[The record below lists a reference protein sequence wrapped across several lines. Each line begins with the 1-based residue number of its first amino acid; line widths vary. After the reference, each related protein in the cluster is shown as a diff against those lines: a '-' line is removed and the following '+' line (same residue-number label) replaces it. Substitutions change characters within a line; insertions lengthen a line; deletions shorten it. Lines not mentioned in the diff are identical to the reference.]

1 MSVSLARINIGAE
14 TAYLAGGAELLREA
28 QGRLCDAGWVIGL
41 GGPRP
46 SNQCPG
52 EVTPRRSRPLEGQS
66 NTLASFD
73 YRATMPRLASGK
85 RFNGFRFFLES
96 RPDHNPPFVSS
107 TFIAAL

>member
-1 MSVSLARINIGAE
+1 MGVSLARINIGAE
-14 TAYLAGGAELLREA
+14 TAYVAGVRNSCDKLR
-28 QGRLCDAGWVIGL
+28 GRLCDAGWVIGL
-41 GGPRP
+41 GGSRP

-66 NTLASFD
+66 NTLAKFD

>member
-1 MSVSLARINIGAE
+1 VGVSLARINIGAE
-14 TAYLAGGAELLREA
+14 TAYVAGVRTPAISS
-28 QGRLCDAGWVIGL
+28 GRVCDDGWVIGI

>member
-1 MSVSLARINIGAE
+1 MRVLPDVRDGA
-14 TAYLAGGAELLREA
+14 
-28 QGRLCDAGWVIGL
+28 GL
-41 GGPRP
+41 IQQTEDGVEPRP